1 MDILENALLALSGLR
16 ANKMRTILTMLGI
29 IIGISSVITIVTIG
43 NSVNKSVAKSMSDMG
58 ANKIELYVYQ
68 DYKMDENG
76 SYTYEYIEQTEDDM
90 ISDEMI
96 SKFENEYADKIDSIA
111 IKNDLNSAKITDKD
125 RYANVSI
132 SGVNDGFANVENISI
147 LKGRFISK
155 KDLESKKKL
164 VVVSD
169 KFVNNMYDE
178 SENPIGKEIA
188 IEINKEVNYF
198 TIVGVYEYKTEYMG
212 FSGGSEKD
220 MATPIFLPITT
231 AKQITHATEGYDQ
244 LSVNG
249 KAGIDIDQ
257 FTKDI
262 KAFFNAYYEKNENFV
277 VEVYSMKEMLDEYK
291 GMLSNITVAISAIA
305 GISLLVGGIGVMNI
319 MMVSI
324 TERTR
329 EIGTRKALGA
339 QNSAIRMQF
348 IVEAIIICLI
358 GGIIGVVLGIGGGM
372 LGAKLMGYPA
382 VPSAGAIIIAVGFSM
397 LIGVFFGYY
406 PANKAAKM
414 NTIDALRYE

>member
-43 NSVNKSVAKSMSDMG
+43 NSVNQSVAKSMSDMG
-58 ANKIELYVYQ
+58 ANKIEVYVSQ
-68 DYKMDENG
+68 NSTTDENG
-76 SYTYEYIEQTEDDM
+76 NSVYEEVEQTNSDM
-90 ISDEMI
+90 ITDAMIDKYEM
-96 SKFENEYADKIDSIA
+96 EYRNEIDSIS
-111 IKNDLNSAKITDKD
+111 INNELGSDKITDKD
-125 RYANVSI
+125 KYANVTVM
-132 SGVNDGFANVENISI
+132 GVNDGYGKVENINI
-147 LKGRFISK
+147 LKGRFITK
-155 KDLESKKKL
+155 KDMDNTKKL

-169 KFVNNMYDE
+169 KFVENMFGND
-178 SENPIGKEIA
+178 NPIGQEVG
-188 IEINKEVNYF
+188 IEINKETNYF
-198 TIVGVYEYKTEYMG
+198 TIVGVYEYKTDSMG
-212 FSGGSEKD
+212 YSSGLEKD
-220 MATPIFLPITT
+220 MTTSVFLPITT
-231 AKQITHATEGYDQ
+231 AKQISHAIEGYTQ

-249 KAGIDIDQ
+249 KTNIDIAK
-257 FTKDI
+257 FTSDTTT
-262 KAFFNAYYEKNENFV
+262 FFNTFFENNTNFN
-277 VEVYSMKEMLDEYK
+277 VEAYSMKEMLDQMN
-291 GMLSNITVAISAIA
+291 GMLKSITLAVSAIA

-358 GGIIGVVLGIGGGM
+358 GGIIGVILGIGGGI

-382 VPSAGAIIIAVGFSM
+382 VPSLGIIFIAVGFSM
-397 LIGVFFGYY
+397 FIGVFFGYY

>member
-1 MDILENALLALSGLR
+1 VDIFENALLALSGLR

-43 NSVNKSVAKSMSDMG
+43 NSVNKGVAKSMSDMG
-58 ANKIELYVYQ
+58 ANKIELYVSQNYQ
-68 DYKMDENG
+68 MDENG
-76 SYTYEYIEQTEDDM
+76 SYIYEDVEQTEDDM
-90 ISDEMI
+90 ITDAMI
-96 SKFENEYADKIDSIA
+96 DKFETEYADKIDSIA
-111 IKNDLNSAKITDKD
+111 IKSELDSVKITDKD
-125 RYANVSI
+125 KYANVNI
-132 SGVNDGFANVENISI
+132 NGVNDGYAKVENIT
-147 LKGRFISK
+147 LQKGRFITK
-155 KDLESKKKL
+155 KDMTSKKKL
-164 VVVSD
+164 AVVSD
-169 KFVNNMYDE
+169 KFVNNMYAN
-178 SENPIGKEIA
+178 ENPIGKEIA
-188 IEINKEVNYF
+188 VEINKEVNYF
-198 TIVGVYEYKTEYMG
+198 TIVGVYEYKTETMG
-212 FSGGSEKD
+212 MSGGSEKD
-220 MATPIFLPITT
+220 MSTPIFLPITT
-231 AKQITHATEGYDQ
+231 VKQITHATDGYTQ

-249 KAGIDIDQ
+249 KTGIDIDQ
-257 FTKDI
+257 FTNEI
-262 KAFFNAYYEKNENFV
+262 KAFFNTYFEKNEHFM
-277 VEVYSMKEMLDEYK
+277 VEVYSMKEMLDQYK
-291 GMLSNITVAISAIA
+291 GMLSNITMAISAIA

-382 VPSAGAIIIAVGFSM
+382 TPSIGAILIAVGFSM

>member
-1 MDILENALLALSGLR
+1 M
-16 ANKMRTILTMLGI
+16 
-29 IIGISSVITIVTIG
+29 
-43 NSVNKSVAKSMSDMG
+43 
-58 ANKIELYVYQ
+58 
-68 DYKMDENG
+68 
-76 SYTYEYIEQTEDDM
+76 
-90 ISDEMI
+90 
-96 SKFENEYADKIDSIA
+96 YAD
-111 IKNDLNSAKITDKD
+111 
-125 RYANVSI
+125 
-132 SGVNDGFANVENISI
+132 
-147 LKGRFISK
+147 
-155 KDLESKKKL
+155 
-164 VVVSD
+164 
-169 KFVNNMYDE
+169 
-178 SENPIGKEIA
+178 ENPIGKEIA
-188 IEINKEVNYF
+188 LEINKEVNYF
-198 TIVGVYEYKTEYMG
+198 TIVGVYEYKTETMG

-220 MATPIFLPITT
+220 MSTPIFLPITT
-231 AKQITHATEGYDQ
+231 VKQITHATEGYMQ

-249 KAGIDIDQ
+249 KAGIDIEL
-257 FTKDI
+257 FTTEI
-262 KAFFNAYYEKNENFV
+262 KAFFNTYFEKNEHFM

-382 VPSAGAIIIAVGFSM
+382 TPSIGAIIIAVGFSM

>member
-1 MDILENALLALSGLR
+1 MDIFENALLALSGLR

-43 NSVNKSVAKSMSDMG
+43 NSVNKGVAKSMSDMG
-58 ANKIELYVYQ
+58 ANKIELYVSQNYQ
-68 DYKMDENG
+68 MDENG
-76 SYTYEYIEQTEDDM
+76 SYIYDEVEQTEDDM

-96 SKFENEYADKIDSIA
+96 EKFQTEYADKIDSIA
-111 IKNDLNSAKITDKD
+111 IKSELDSFKVTDKD
-125 RYANVSI
+125 KYANVSI
-132 SGVNDGFANVENISI
+132 SGVNDGYAKVENITI
-147 LKGRFISK
+147 QKGRFITK
-155 KDLESKKKL
+155 KDMESKKKL

-169 KFVNNMYDE
+169 KFVNNMYAN
-178 SENPIGKEIA
+178 ENPIGKEIA
-188 IEINKEVNYF
+188 VEINKEVNYF
-198 TIVGVYEYKTEYMG
+198 TIVGVYEYKTESMG

-220 MATPIFLPITT
+220 MATPIFIPITT
-231 AKQITHATEGYDQ
+231 VKQITHATEGYMQ

-249 KAGIDIDQ
+249 KAGVDIDQ
-257 FTKDI
+257 FTNDI
-262 KAFFNAYYEKNENFV
+262 KSFFNAYFEKNEHFK

-382 VPSAGAIIIAVGFSM
+382 TPSVGAIIVAVGFSM